1 MKLTYYGHS
10 CFGIETNGN
19 HILIDPYITDNEL
32 AKHIEVDKV
41 KCDYILLTHG
51 HGDHIS
57 DVERISKRAN
67 PELIC
72 NFEVANWFKNKGME
86 KVTDMNPGG
95 IEEFEFGKV
104 KFVKAVHSS
113 SMPDGS
119 YGGVACG
126 LLLFIEDKT
135 IYVSG
140 DTALHSDMK
149 LIGDYN
155 SPDISLL
162 CIGNHFTMGY
172 EDAVIASDL
181 IKCDEIIGMH
191 YDTFGPIEID
201 KSKAID
207 AFRQKGKNLTL
218 MEIGSSLNF

>member
-1 MKLTYYGHS
+1 MKLIYYGHS

-19 HILIDPYITDNEL
+19 HLLIDPYITENGL
-32 AKHIEVDKV
+32 AKHIEVDKI
-41 KCDYILLTHG
+41 KCDYLLLTHG
-51 HGDHIS
+51 HGDHVG
-57 DVERISKRAN
+57 DVERISNRTN
-67 PELIC
+67 PQIIC
-72 NFEVANWFKNKGME
+72 NFEVANWFKNKGL
-86 KVTDMNPGG
+86 KNITDMNRGG
-95 IEEFEFGKV
+95 MEAFGFGKLKLV
-104 KFVKAVHSS
+104 NAVHSS

-135 IYVSG
+135 LYVSG

-155 SPDISLL
+155 TPDIALL

-172 EDAVIASDL
+172 EDALIASDFL
-181 IKCDEIIGMH
+181 KCDEIVGMH

-201 KSKAID
+201 KNKAIE
-207 AFRQKGKNLTL
+207 AFDKKGKKLKL
-218 MEIGSSLNF
+218 MEIGSSLTI

>member
-19 HILIDPYITDNEL
+19 HLLIDPYITDNEL
-32 AKHIEVDKV
+32 AKHIEVDKI

-51 HGDHIS
+51 HGDHVA
-57 DVERISKRAN
+57 DVERIAKRTN
-67 PELIC
+67 PELVG

-95 IEEFEFGKV
+95 IEKFGFGKLKLV
-104 KFVKAVHSS
+104 NAVHSS

-126 LLLFIEDKT
+126 FLLFIEGKT

-149 LIGDYN
+149 LIGDHN
-155 SPDISLL
+155 SPDIALL
-162 CIGNHFTMGY
+162 CIGNRFTMGY
-172 EDAVIASDL
+172 EDALIASDL
-181 IKCDEIIGMH
+181 IKCDEVVGMH

-201 KSKAID
+201 KTKAVE
-207 AFRQKGKNLTL
+207 AFQKREKKLTL
-218 MEIGSSLNF
+218 MDIGSSLTF